1 MRHALLVVRAIG
13 RQLVAHLIE
22 RLAQPGDIAMAE
34 DRPDA
39 AEDRHLLAV
48 DHGHLPR
55 HERAS
60 ACAMVRRM
68 VDSILFKVL
77 ENKDKTQIKI
87 LLNLL
92 FVIRIKF
99 LKVSLDNLFPIIKMT
114 LLKI

>member
-1 MRHALLVVRAIG
+1 MD
-13 RQLVAHLIE
+13 
-22 RLAQPGDIAMAE
+22 PK
-34 DRPDA
+34 
-39 AEDRHLLAV
+39 
-48 DHGHLPR
+48 
-55 HERAS
+55 S
-60 ACAMVRRM
+60 
-68 VDSILFKVL
+68 DSILFKVL